1 MWVANSDTVA
11 HDTIGHQNRR
21 TTLAIAAHLN
31 WEFQG
36 PWSHYCIN
44 CNMCIIHRRSVPRI
58 SDRTLAI
65 RPGERLY
72 MDVTGNKQSLRSL
85 DKKALTLRFLSQHI
99 RHARTNLRIPNPT
112 SLPNYNR
119 RLPLLG

>member
-1 MWVANSDTVA
+1 MGYKDALRARPLPMGVDRLPSEY
-11 HDTIGHQNRR
+11 
-21 TTLAIAAHLN
+21 LN

-58 SDRTLAI
+58 SDRTLAN

-72 MDVTGNKQSLRSL
+72 MDVVKFQTKEKGSTDQ
-85 DKKALTLRFLSQHI
+85 
-99 RHARTNLRIPNPT
+99 
-112 SLPNYNR
+112 
-119 RLPLLG
+119 GC